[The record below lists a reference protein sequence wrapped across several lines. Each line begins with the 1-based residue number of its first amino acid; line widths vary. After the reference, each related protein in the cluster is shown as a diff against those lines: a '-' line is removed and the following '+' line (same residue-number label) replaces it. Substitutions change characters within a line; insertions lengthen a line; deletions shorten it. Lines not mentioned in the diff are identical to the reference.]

1 MSMKKYILQENQ
13 EVREKNTYKNDK
25 IRMYENYV
33 NNKPKMY
40 YCNL

>member
-25 IRMYENYV
+25 IRMYE
-33 NNKPKMY
+33 KL
-40 YCNL
+40 CE